1 LKAQGHE
8 VEVLTGFPNYPSGQL
23 YEGYRLKFY
32 QREIINGIKIFRVP
46 LYPSH
51 DNSFLRR
58 AINYISFAISA
69 SLIGGFVTSR
79 PDVIY
84 AYHAPATIG
93 LPAILLSWLKKAPFV
108 YDIND
113 LWPDSLLSTGMMHEG
128 IGMQILDW
136 WCSFVYEQAAKV
148 TVGTPGYKE
157 RLISK
162 GVLSEKIKMIYNWS
176 DDDKIHFNKRNENIA
191 VSLGMAGRFNVVF
204 AGNMGKAQALEA
216 VLSAAGIIDGVK
228 PEVQFVF
235 IGGGIEMDRL
245 RMIAEEKHS
254 KNVLFFPRVPYNEI
268 GAILSL
274 ADVLLVHLKDDPLFQ
289 ITIPS
294 KTQSY
299 LAAGKPI
306 LMAVRGDSAD
316 LVTKSQAGFV
326 CTPEDSEDIAEKVI
340 NFFELSSNDLEKLGQ
355 NGRQYYEKELSM
367 SIGTKHFIDIFNT
380 VIKKGN

>member
-1 LKAQGHE
+1 M
-8 VEVLTGFPNYPSGQL
+8 EVLTGFPNYPNGQL
-23 YEGYRLKFY
+23 YEGYKLKFY
-32 QREIINGIKIFRVP
+32 QREIVNGIKIFRVP

-51 DNSFLRR
+51 DTSFLRR
-58 AINYISFAISA
+58 AINYISFALSA

-93 LPAILLSWLKKAPFV
+93 LPAIVLSRLKKAPFV

-113 LWPDSLLSTGMMHEG
+113 LWPDSLLSTGIMHQG
-128 IGMQILDW
+128 LGMRVLDW
-136 WCSFVYEQAAKV
+136 WCSFVYHQAAKV
-148 TVGTPGYKE
+148 TVVTPGYKE

-162 GVLSEKIKMIYNWS
+162 GVLPEKIKMIYNWS
-176 DDDKIHFNKRNENIA
+176 DDDKIHFNKGNKNLA
-191 VSLGMAGRFNVVF
+191 VSSGMAGRFNVVF

-216 VLSAAGIIDGVK
+216 VLSAAGIVSGVK

-235 IGGGIEMDRL
+235 IGGGIEMERL
-245 RMIAEEKHS
+245 RVIAEEKHS
-254 KNVLFFPRVPYNEI
+254 ENVIFFPRVAYDEI
-268 GAILSL
+268 GAILLL

-316 LVTKSQAGFV
+316 LVKKSQAGFV
-326 CTPEDSEDIAEKVI
+326 CTPEDSEDIADKVMK
-340 NFFELSSNDLEKLGQ
+340 FLALSSDDLEKFGE
-355 NGRQYYEKELSM
+355 NGRQYYAKELSM
-367 SIGTKHFIDIFNT
+367 SMGTSHFTDIFNT